1 MGGGTRDGGRAWR
14 GAGGGRTAEA
24 PLVLHGVSLSIGST
38 DPLNE
43 LYLGELAA
51 LARRFEPAWVSD
63 HLCWGSFGGHYAHDL
78 LPLPWTEE
86 ALAVVVERITR
97 VQERLGRRILVE
109 NVSSYVTFTHS
120 TMPEWEFLAAVA
132 ERADCGLLLD
142 VNNVYVSAVN
152 HGFSAEAYLDGVPP
166 ARVGQIHLAGHS
178 DKGTHLLDTHDAPV
192 VLAEAERAR
201 AAEAEVLGADAL
213 SA

>member
-1 MGGGTRDGGRAWR
+1 MGSPNDGRHGNQGGANASEQGDGDRERGGEPDHGGARVVDGTAHADGFEAISENFMIRGGRPLAVLER
-14 GAGGGRTAEA
+14 VRAEA

-78 LPLPWTEE
+78 LPLPYTEE
-86 ALAVVVERITR
+86 ALAVVAERIQR

-132 ERADCGLLLD
+132 ERADCGILLD

-152 HGFSAEAYLDGVPP
+152 HGFSAE
-166 ARVGQIHLAGHS
+166 
-178 DKGTHLLDTHDAPV
+178 
-192 VLAEAERAR
+192 E
-201 AAEAEVLGADAL
+201 
-213 SA
+213 